1 MARIACIL
9 VADFSIAAL
18 VRAKPECTDAVLA
31 IASTLA
37 PHGELAA
44 VAPCARKLGIRAG
57 MTIAQARAVS
67 SDLIVALASPAAE
80 SSALAALADA
90 AESVSP
96 AVEPGPPGCVWVD
109 LTGLNRLYA
118 DENGIA
124 AEIMRRVRRMGMEP
138 AIGVAADKSLAHIAA
153 RGGGVRIIDSG
164 REREFLAWLPL
175 DMLALGRTP
184 RGDDLETM
192 LARLGMR
199 RLGDLVR
206 LDPDEV
212 GTRLGRE
219 GVELVRLA
227 RGESAAPLVPRR
239 RAEVFTE
246 AVELEYGIETL
257 EPLAFIMRAMLER
270 IAARLEVRGLAAGD
284 LLLTLGLDG
293 HRRFS
298 RRVPMTAAT
307 NDARAM
313 LTLVNLSLEGAPPEA
328 AVETIRIE
336 VAPRAKRP
344 AQVDLFLPPAPAP
357 DRLETTLARLAALCG
372 PDNVGALGAENSH
385 RPEAVRIAPFAPPTP
400 KPVENGCA
408 KNVTQLV
415 IRAIRPTREIEVI
428 CSRGIP
434 EFVRGENLG
443 ARVVSIAGPWRR
455 DGEWWSGALGDPP
468 APMPHESTGDDKL
481 WASIRR
487 RGEYNDTPASYP
499 GKQWSIAA
507 DGVPA
512 SPLAITSCYESAA
525 TPVAL
530 QNNLSPRERSRGAQ
544 VEMSEFNPRDARVR
558 ANPGE
563 YRGTAPSPADLSGR
577 QPLPEG
583 EAVQKDGAVASAP
596 TSSELRAIEAAPRHG
611 GRMMWKHPRD
621 VSAENLKSLA
631 ASIQT
636 HHGQNSNSGIN
647 CPLKT
652 ESADNLSPRERSRGA
667 QVEMSEFNL
676 RDARV
681 RANSDEYRGTP
692 PSPADRSGRRP
703 LPGGEAIQKLDKPRR
718 GFIRDYYELALDD
731 GGVYRVFRDITTE
744 QWFVDGIYD

>member
-9 VADFSIAAL
+9 IADFSIAAL
-18 VRAKPECTDAVLA
+18 VRAKPEYTAAVLA
-31 IASTLA
+31 IANTLA

-44 VAPCARKLGIRAG
+44 VAPCARRLGIRAG

-67 SDLIVALASPAAE
+67 SDLIVALASSAAE
-80 SSALAALADA
+80 SSAHAALADA
-90 AESVSP
+90 AESISP
-96 AVEPGPPGCVWVD
+96 AVESGVAGCIWVD

-118 DENGIA
+118 DENEIA

-153 RGGGVRIIDSG
+153 RGGGIRIIDPG

-199 RLGDLVR
+199 RLGDLAR

-212 GTRLGRE
+212 GTRLGRD
-219 GVELVRLA
+219 GVGLVRLA

-239 RAEVFTE
+239 RGEVFTE
-246 AVELEYGIETL
+246 ALELEYGIETL

-284 LLLTLGLDG
+284 ILLTFGLDG
-293 HRRFS
+293 HRSFS
-298 RRVPMTAAT
+298 RQVPMAAAT
-307 NDARAM
+307 TDARAM

-336 VAPRAKRP
+336 VAPRTKRP

-372 PDNVGALGAENSH
+372 PDNVGALGAQNSH
-385 RPEAVRIAPFAPPTP
+385 RPEAVRIEPFAPPPP
-400 KPVENGCA
+400 KPTENGCA

-415 IRAIRPTREIEVI
+415 IRAIRPAREIEVI
-428 CSRGIP
+428 CTRGIP
-434 EFVRGENLG
+434 EFVRGESLG
-443 ARVVSIAGPWRR
+443 ARVISIAGPWRR

-468 APMPHESTGDDKL
+468 APMPSESTGDEKL

-499 GKQWSIAA
+499 GKQWNIVANGASAA
-507 DGVPA
+507 A
-512 SPLAITSCYESAA
+512 SAITSCYESAA
-525 TPVAL
+525 KSIAL
-530 QNNLSPRERSRGAQ
+530 ENGAA
-544 VEMSEFNPRDARVR
+544 S
-558 ANPGE
+558 
-563 YRGTAPSPADLSGR
+563 
-577 QPLPEG
+577 
-583 EAVQKDGAVASAP
+583 SAP
-596 TSSELRAIEAAPRHG
+596 TSAELRAIEARPHG

-631 ASIQT
+631 ASHEAT
-636 HHGQNSNSGIN
+636 HPHS
-647 CPLKT
+647 PL
-652 ESADNLSPRERSRGA
+652 SDQSLSLTRERSARA
-667 QVEMSEFNL
+667 QCAPGEGLVSS
-676 RDARV
+676 RSRQV
-681 RANSDEYRGTP
+681 SSPYP
-692 PSPADRSGRRP
+692 PNYPHPSP
-703 LPGGEAIQKLDKPRR
+703 LPGQVEGKEDQREKTKASPRR

-731 GGVYRVFRDITTE
+731 GGVYRVFRDIATE

>member
-1 MARIACIL
+1 MARIGCIL

-18 VRAKPECTDAVLA
+18 IRAKPEYTDAVLV
-31 IASTLA
+31 IANTLA
-37 PHGELAA
+37 PHGELTAA
-44 VAPCARKLGIRAG
+44 ALCARKLGIRAG

-67 SDLIVALASPAAE
+67 SDLIVALASSAAE
-80 SSALAALADA
+80 SSAHAALADA
-90 AESVSP
+90 AESFSP
-96 AVEPGPPGCVWVD
+96 AVESGSPGCIWID
-109 LTGLNRLYA
+109 LTGLNRFYA
-118 DENGIA
+118 DENEIA
-124 AEIMRRVRRMGMEP
+124 GEIRRRVRRMGMEP

-153 RGGGVRIIDSG
+153 RGGAIRIIDSG

-175 DMLALGRTP
+175 DMLGLGRTP

-199 RLGDLVR
+199 RLGDLAR

-219 GVELVRLA
+219 GVALVRLA

-239 RAEVFTE
+239 RAEIFTE
-246 AVELEYGIETL
+246 ALELEYGIETL

-270 IAARLEVRGLAAGD
+270 IAARLEVRGLTAGD
-284 LLLTLGLDG
+284 ILLEFSLDG
-293 HRRFS
+293 HRTFS

-307 NDARAM
+307 TDHRSM
-313 LTLVNLSLEGAPPEA
+313 LTLVTLSLEAAPPEA

-372 PDNVGALGAENSH
+372 PDHVGALGMENSH
-385 RPEAVRIAPFAPPTP
+385 RPEAVRLEPFAPPSP
-400 KPVENGCA
+400 KPTESGCA

-415 IRAIRPTREIEVI
+415 IRAIRPAREIEVI

-443 ARVVSIAGPWRR
+443 ARVISIAGPWRC

-468 APMPHESTGDDKL
+468 APMASESTGDNQL

-487 RGEYNDTPASYP
+487 REYNDAPASYP
-499 GKQWSIAA
+499 GKQWSIVA
-507 DGVPA
+507 DGA
-512 SPLAITSCYESAA
+512 SAAAPAITSYYESAA
-525 TPVAL
+525 KPVAL
-530 QNNLSPRERSRGAQ
+530 DYDAALS
-544 VEMSEFNPRDARVR
+544 
-558 ANPGE
+558 
-563 YRGTAPSPADLSGR
+563 AP
-577 QPLPEG
+577 
-583 EAVQKDGAVASAP
+583 ASA
-596 TSSELRAIEAAPRHG
+596 ELWAIEAQPHG

-631 ASIQT
+631 ASTQSNN
-636 HHGQNSNSGIN
+636 GQHINSGSNSSPEN
-647 CPLKT
+647 
-652 ESADNLSPRERSRGA
+652 NLSHRERSRGA
-667 QVEMSEFNL
+667 QIEMSEFNL
-676 RDARV
+676 RAARV
-681 RANSDEYRGTP
+681 RVNPGEYRGTQ
-692 PSPADRSGRRP
+692 S
-703 LPGGEAIQKLDKPRR
+703 PRR

>member
-1 MARIACIL
+1 MARIGCIL

-18 VRAKPECTDAVLA
+18 VRAKPEYTDAVLA
-31 IASTLA
+31 IANTLA

-80 SSALAALADA
+80 SSAHAALADA
-90 AESVSP
+90 AESISP
-96 AVEPGPPGCVWVD
+96 AVEPGPHGCVWVD
-109 LTGLNRLYA
+109 LTGLGRLYA
-118 DENGIA
+118 DENEIA

-153 RGGGVRIIDSG
+153 RGGGVRIIDPG

-199 RLGDLVR
+199 RLGDLAR

-270 IAARLEVRGLAAGD
+270 IAARLEIRGLAAGD
-284 LLLTLGLDG
+284 ILLTFGLDG
-293 HRRFS
+293 RRTFS

-307 NDARAM
+307 TDARAM
-313 LTLVNLSLEGAPPEA
+313 LTLVNLSLEGSPPEA

-385 RPEAVRIAPFAPPTP
+385 RPEAVRIEPFAPPAP
-400 KPVENGCA
+400 KPTENGCA

-415 IRAIRPTREIEVI
+415 IRAIRPAREIEVI
-428 CSRGIP
+428 CLRGIP

-443 ARVVSIAGPWRR
+443 ARVISIAGPWRR

-468 APMPHESTGDDKL
+468 APTPSQSAHDDKL
-481 WASIRR
+481 WATIRR
-487 RGEYNDTPASYP
+487 RGEYNDAPPSYP
-499 GKQWSIAA
+499 GKQWSIVA
-507 DGVPA
+507 DGPSAPPA
-512 SPLAITSCYESAA
+512 ALTSCYESAA
-525 TPVAL
+525 NPVAL
-530 QNNLSPRERSRGAQ
+530 DNRSA
-544 VEMSEFNPRDARVR
+544 S
-558 ANPGE
+558 
-563 YRGTAPSPADLSGR
+563 
-577 QPLPEG
+577 
-583 EAVQKDGAVASAP
+583 SAP
-596 TSSELRAIEAAPRHG
+596 TSAELRAIEAAPRHG

-631 ASIQT
+631 ASTQ
-636 HHGQNSNSGIN
+636 
-647 CPLKT
+647 
-652 ESADNLSPRERSRGA
+652 SPPP
-667 QVEMSEFNL
+667 QV
-676 RDARV
+676 
-681 RANSDEYRGTP
+681 
-692 PSPADRSGRRP
+692 PSPCPRRGPGRGDAVASQRTD
-703 LPGGEAIQKLDKPRR
+703 ESTSCAHR

-731 GGVYRVFRDITTE
+731 GGVYRIFRDIATE